1 MQTVSEKLKELQK
14 VLQPSPLSPINKVYL
29 FVWAYFSIDFLRC
42 FIISRPRWIWPDGS
56 ISAFWVTQ
64 MSPWGIFLNLP
75 FIHKLNEYGVQVRHV
90 NANNHTFAEDN

>member
-29 FVWAYFSIDFLRC
+29 FVWAYFSIDFLGC

-56 ISAFWVTQ
+56 IFDIDFVEKHILSDPDE
-64 MSPWGIFLNLP
+64 SLRNLFKP
-75 FIHKLNEYGVQVRHV
+75 SIY
-90 NANNHTFAEDN
+90 